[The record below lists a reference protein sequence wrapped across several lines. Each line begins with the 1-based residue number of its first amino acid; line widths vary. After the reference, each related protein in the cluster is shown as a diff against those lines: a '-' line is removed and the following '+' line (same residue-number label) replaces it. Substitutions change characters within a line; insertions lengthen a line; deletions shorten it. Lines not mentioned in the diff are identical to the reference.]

1 MFKELEW
8 KRNNFTMW
16 ELQHQWKSKL
26 LSYDSRQLIP
36 HFYLPSPPL
45 LLFLS
50 LHLSLS
56 SLPGFLLC
64 FHQGFLWQLLMNL
77 HDLLF
82 QLHHSLQSQY
92 LSVQLLERLN
102 LVDHWPFNSI
112 GWLTLSQVPM
122 Q

>member
-1 MFKELEW
+1 
-8 KRNNFTMW
+8 MW

-64 FHQGFLWQLLMNL
+64 FHQGYLWQLLMNL